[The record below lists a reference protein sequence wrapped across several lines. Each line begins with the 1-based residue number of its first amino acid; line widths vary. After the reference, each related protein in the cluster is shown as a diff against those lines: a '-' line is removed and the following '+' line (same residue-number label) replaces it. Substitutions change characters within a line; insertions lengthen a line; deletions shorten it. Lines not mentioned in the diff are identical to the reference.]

1 MALEKAGASYMK
13 GVAID
18 AHARTRRKGSVATKH
33 LGTQGLPLTP
43 YLPCPI
49 GSQGHPRRS
58 AEQTTCGCVPSKYL
72 SRHPP
77 ILQSTGLTCTLSRKH
92 DRFPDSAIG
101 VEETSTFLNKW
112 NALDFLHFH
121 NMPLSKTCLPGEVAL
136 WKVHDQCID
145 IQTWPPK
152 NMSKHGREPRL
163 LDGSAEG
170 HTPTLPQLCFCVGNF
185 TVSIN
190 LHCDI
195 WRSIN
200 IDTNQITFVEYCNI
214 SFESKQ
220 ATWNMT
226 AA

>member
-1 MALEKAGASYMK
+1 MLMLAPGGRVVSQQNISAHKAFLWPH
-13 GVAID
+13 IC
-18 AHARTRRKGSVATKH
+18 
-33 LGTQGLPLTP
+33 L
-43 YLPCPI
+43 
-49 GSQGHPRRS
+49 
-58 AEQTTCGCVPSKYL
+58 VPSVHKGTRGDL
-72 SRHPP
+72 PSKQHAGVFLQNTFPGTLP

-112 NALDFLHFH
+112 NALDFLQFH

-200 IDTNQITFVEYCNI
+200 IDTNQITFVEYCNV